1 MNPLTACLN
10 DHCLTRMFIEELGWD
25 RSSGSV
31 MLTIDGREWVVQ
43 RVAQKRGL
51 QVCWV
56 RTDRLV
62 LMNRKL
68 LQELQRV
75 LTRTVHEH
83 ILVFSCEEPRKQVW
97 LWSVHLPGG
106 RKLRHREHPF
116 FSAQPPLAFL
126 DRLAKLG
133 FTLEE
138 EDAVGL
144 TDAIDRVRCVLDTS
158 AELNLFAR
166 KPKLAARSDRLA
178 IAMGNGDAAARH
190 EFILMHR
197 GLARK
202 LSKVLRKWFNMPPE
216 GAEQIG
222 ILGLMEAAQRFRPEL
237 GYQFSTYASW
247 WVRQS
252 CQRLGPNAA
261 LLIRTPHHAFWG
273 CFKHAIKLSKTLAA
287 KGPAAAARYQSEC
300 EAADPKLAKQWANYL
315 RARNVLSLAEKA
327 TFRTAAALP
336 DRLPCVVNEL
346 IDGEDTCQIRLA
358 LAKLYPRSAD
368 IIRCRF
374 GIDSEPQTL
383 QEIAFGYGLSKERVR
398 QIEAAAL
405 KQLRGHFGIVLHECD
420 DDKESG
426 VSLGNP
432 TGSPGVAVLAQ
443 VDRQTLLRAFEGGQ
457 QAAELVADAVR

>member
-1 MNPLTACLN
+1 MNALTIYLN

-31 MLTIDGREWVVQ
+31 TLAIDGREWVGQ
-43 RVAQKRGL
+43 RIAQKRGL
-51 QVCWV
+51 QVCWI

-68 LQELQRV
+68 LRELQRI
-75 LTRTVHEH
+75 LMRTAHEH

-116 FSAQPPLAFL
+116 FSAQPPLTFL

-138 EDAVGL
+138 EETIGL

-158 AELNLFAR
+158 AELNLFAS

-178 IAMGNGDAAARH
+178 IAMGNGDVAARH

-202 LSKVLRKWFNMPPE
+202 LSKVLRRWFNMPPE
-216 GAEQIG
+216 DAEQIG

-252 CQRLGPNAA
+252 CQRLGPDAA

-273 CFKHAIKLSKTLAA
+273 CFKHAIKLSNTLMA
-287 KGPAAAARYQSEC
+287 KGPTAAARYQSEC
-300 EAADPKLAKQWANYL
+300 EAADPKLAEQWAGYL

-336 DRLPCVVNEL
+336 DRVSPPGEATELVETMAVVRKSIADL
-346 IDGEDTCQIRLA
+346 H
-358 LAKLYPRSAD
+358 PRCAD
-368 IIRCRF
+368 IIRRRF
-374 GIDSEPQTL
+374 GFECEPQTL
-383 QEIAFGYGLSKERVR
+383 QEIAVVYGLSKERIR
-398 QIEAAAL
+398 QIEERGLEKLRVRIVDCGEAAN
-405 KQLRGHFGIVLHECD
+405 D
-420 DDKESG
+420 DESG
-426 VSLGNP
+426 RDV
-432 TGSPGVAVLAQ
+432 T
-443 VDRQTLLRAFEGGQ
+443 
-457 QAAELVADAVR
+457 